1 MQGTPAGY
9 LDLNLWVFC
18 VKTLLGLE
26 ILDVSTV
33 SCEYNGQWFSDSEMR
48 V

>member
-1 MQGTPAGY
+1 MACVGALY
-9 LDLNLWVFC
+9 Y